1 MDITPYPKLFLAN
14 DLNEALRALREL
26 ADSAIP
32 LAGATWVM
40 RAPLRCETA
49 DQTLIDL
56 SRIEALHTIHIDQQ
70 RAVIG
75 ALATHEQIA
84 NALNGYND
92 LEALV
97 KAAGHS
103 ANPAIRRMA
112 TIGGNICSAEFAA
125 ADLVPALLALDARL
139 EIEGLDG
146 SRTQTMA
153 AFLDGR
159 ATRAHT
165 DLVTRLIIPRTQ
177 RMSTHARLTLRKAG
191 DYPVA
196 NLSVSIALDPSGKIS
211 AATVAVGAVEA
222 VAKRWTGFEEA
233 IIGHAPSPEK
243 MQMIAR
249 TCLEE
254 FNGRNAADAPGWYRL
269 RVLPGLVADAFSTLQ
284 ETTLGRAM

>member
-1 MDITPYPKLFLAN
+1 VNITPYPKLFLAN
-14 DLNEALRALREL
+14 DLNEALHALREL

-56 SRIEALHTIHIDQQ
+56 SRIEALRTINIDQQ
-70 RAVIG
+70 EAVIG

-84 NALNGYND
+84 HALQGYKD
-92 LEALV
+92 LAALTQ
-97 KAAGHS
+97 AAGHS

-112 TIGGNICSAEFAA
+112 TIGGNICTAEFAA

-153 AFLDGR
+153 AFLEGR
-159 ATRAHT
+159 ATRAQT

-177 RMSTHARLTLRKAG
+177 RTSTHARLTLRKAG

-196 NLSVSIALDPSGKIS
+196 NLSVSIALDAGGKIS
-211 AATVAVGAVEA
+211 EATVAVGAVEA

-243 MQMIAR
+243 MQMIAK

-254 FNGRNAADAPGWYRL
+254 FDGRDATDAPGWYRL
-269 RVLPGLVADAFSTLQ
+269 RVLPGLVANAFSTLQ
-284 ETTLGRAM
+284 EITLGRAM